1 MAHPM
6 EAEYVMIE
14 SFRDAQPD
22 DGDSATVSSP
32 GIESLDRAADAA
44 STALRHAEAEGARG
58 LAVFGQPVLVS
69 ELDAQ
74 EQIRQLE
81 RHLQELKVQIANRE
95 DADMGEV
102 QTAAPGASF
111 DGSPSPTPL
120 GQ

>member
-1 MAHPM
+1 MLRLQPS
-6 EAEYVMIE
+6 VM
-14 SFRDAQPD
+14 RRQ
-22 DGDSATVSSP
+22 
-32 GIESLDRAADAA
+32 
-44 STALRHAEAEGARG
+44 EGARG

-74 EQIRQLE
+74 EQSRQLE